1 MDGKEAPGGAR
12 AESPSG
18 GRDKGGVKR
27 RTSNGKRRAGL
38 CEGLLAVGTRRRSLC
53 QRARAPRTPRVFRRA
68 TTVSQGGAAS
78 ISRKA
83 VGQVASKHPS
93 EGYKARPDRALRT
106 AVCNAG
112 RVESLVLQGRI
123 IIAVQCVCIC
133 CLGVCE

>member
-1 MDGKEAPGGAR
+1 MVSDAPDFA
-12 AESPSG
+12 
-18 GRDKGGVKR
+18 KGY
-27 RTSNGKRRAGL
+27 SQS
-38 CEGLLAVGTRRRSLC
+38 ELAVDLCVNVLVRRVRHACFAAPRRSG
-53 QRARAPRTPRVFRRA
+53 R
-68 TTVSQGGAAS
+68 G
-78 ISRKA
+78 RKA